1 MYLSPM
7 LTVLLFISVV
17 IRETGH
23 VTVILSIDAFHV
35 DFQTCFCLCCQ
46 SVVLAIRLTALFNQM
61 NRTEVWKVS

>member
-7 LTVLLFISVV
+7 LTVLFISFV

-46 SVVLAIRLTALFNQM
+46 SVVLVIRLTALFDQM